1 MDKIPSMKEKN
12 LMCRALYP
20 GTFDPIHLGHMDIA
34 IRAAAIF
41 DEVVIGVYDRP
52 AKNLLF
58 TLEER
63 VKLASEAVKDVPNIV
78 VRPYGGLT
86 AEFARQIGAKVIVR
100 GLRVGSDF
108 EWEYQMSLTNRQLA
122 PEIEFVCLMTRQEHA
137 FLSSS
142 ILKEVA
148 LLGGDVSQMAPPN
161 VIAALEQKRRELER
175 GKGAVPLVSL
185 RD

>member
-1 MDKIPSMKEKN
+1 
-12 LMCRALYP
+12 MCRALYP
-20 GTFDPIHLGHMDIA
+20 GTFDPIHFGHMDIA
-34 IRAAAIF
+34 IRAATIF
-41 DEVVIGVYDRP
+41 DDLVVGIYDRP
-52 AKNLLF
+52 SKSLLF
-58 TLEER
+58 SLEER
-63 VKLASEAVKDVPNIV
+63 IELAREALKDVPNIHV
-78 VRPYGGLT
+78 LPYGELT
-86 AEFARQIGAKVIVR
+86 AEFARRVGAKVIVR
-100 GLRVGSDF
+100 GLRVVSDF

-161 VIAALEQKRRELER
+161 VVAALQQKRAELER
-175 GKGAVPLVSL
+175 QRGPVPLVSL

>member
-1 MDKIPSMKEKN
+1 
-12 LMCRALYP
+12 MCRALYP
-20 GTFDPIHLGHMDIA
+20 GTFDPIHFGHMDIA
-34 IRAAAIF
+34 IRAATIF
-41 DEVVIGVYDRP
+41 DDLVVGIYDRP
-52 AKNLLF
+52 SKSLLF
-58 TLEER
+58 SLEER
-63 VKLASEAVKDVPNIV
+63 IELAREALKDMPNIHV
-78 VRPYGGLT
+78 LPYGELT
-86 AEFARQIGAKVIVR
+86 AEFARRVGAKVIVR
-100 GLRVGSDF
+100 GLRVVSDF

-161 VIAALEQKRRELER
+161 VVAALQQKRAELER
-175 GKGAVPLVSL
+175 QRGPVPLVSL